1 MKRTHNNGELR
12 LSDVSKE
19 VSLIGWV
26 AKKRNL
32 GNLVFIDLRDRYGY
46 TQLVFD
52 SSFEEIT
59 NKIKNE
65 YVLNV
70 KGIVVK
76 RKDAN
81 SNLATGEIEVN
92 VTFVNIV
99 NTSELTPFI
108 IADKTDALEDT
119 RLKYRYLDLRRPVM
133 QENLITRH
141 KITKSMRN
149 YLDNLDFIEI
159 ETPLLTKATPE
170 GARDYLVPSR
180 INAGKFYAL
189 PQSPQLFKQ
198 LLMISGLER
207 YYQIA
212 RCFRDEDLRSDRQ
225 PDFTQLDIETSFMSE
240 SEIMDLV
247 EGLFLNILK
256 DVKGYDLKLPLRK
269 FTYKEVMDT
278 YGSDKPDTRLGFELQ
293 DVSEIFANNNS
304 DLLKDTAADGTF
316 KAIVG
321 KGLASDLSRKDIDAL
336 TLEVKKN
343 GGSFLTFGKV
353 SDNTFTGALTKL
365 VSKEEESELFSKL
378 NLEENDIVFLSAHLS
393 WEKVCKAMGALR
405 NELARRFVSVDKSD
419 YDMLWVV
426 DFPLFEYDEEKGTY
440 TSTHHPFTRPYDE
453 DIKYLDTDPSKVRA
467 HHYDLV
473 MNGYEL
479 GSGSLRI
486 YNEAMQK
493 KVFEIIG
500 LSDEE
505 IENQFGFFINA
516 FKYGTPPHGGV
527 AFGLDRIALILTES
541 ETIRD
546 VIAFPKNAS
555 AVCPMSEAPS
565 LASAKQLKELHIKIE
580 KE

>member
-1 MKRTHNNGELR
+1 M
-12 LSDVSKE
+12 
-19 VSLIGWV
+19 
-26 AKKRNL
+26 
-32 GNLVFIDLRDRYGY
+32 LRD
-46 TQLVFD
+46 
-52 SSFEEIT
+52 IAT
-59 NKIKNE
+59 N
-65 YVLNV
+65 
-70 KGIVVK
+70 
-76 RKDAN
+76 A
-81 SNLATGEIEVN
+81 
-92 VTFVNIV
+92 
-99 NTSELTPFI
+99 
-108 IADKTDALEDT
+108 
-119 RLKYRYLDLRRPVM
+119 
-133 QENLITRH
+133 
-141 KITKSMRN
+141 
-149 YLDNLDFIEI
+149 
-159 ETPLLTKATPE
+159 
-170 GARDYLVPSR
+170 
-180 INAGKFYAL
+180 
-189 PQSPQLFKQ
+189 
-198 LLMISGLER
+198 
-207 YYQIA
+207 
-212 RCFRDEDLRSDRQ
+212 
-225 PDFTQLDIETSFMSE
+225 
-240 SEIMDLV
+240 
-247 EGLFLNILK
+247 
-256 DVKGYDLKLPLRK
+256 
-269 FTYKEVMDT
+269 
-278 YGSDKPDTRLGFELQ
+278 
-293 DVSEIFANNNS
+293 
-304 DLLKDTAADGTF
+304 TF

-426 DFPLFEYDEEKGTY
+426 DFPLFEYDEETNSY

-565 LASAKQLKELHIKIE
+565 YAGDKQLKELHIKIE

>member
-52 SSFEEIT
+52 SSFEDIT

-92 VTFVNIV
+92 VTFVNII

-141 KITKSMRN
+141 KITKSMRK

-278 YGSDKPDTRLGFELQ
+278 YGSDKPDTRLGFELE
-293 DVSEIFANNNS
+293 DVSEILANNDS
-304 DLLKDTAADGTF
+304 DLLRDIATNATF

-321 KGLASDLSRKDIDAL
+321 KGLANDLSRKDIDAL

-353 SDNTFTGALTKL
+353 SENTFTGALTKL

-378 NLEENDIVFLSAHLS
+378 KLEENDIVFLSAHLS

-405 NELARRFVSVDKSD
+405 NQLTRRFVSVDKSE

-426 DFPLFEYDEEKGTY
+426 DFPLFEYDEESNSY

-453 DIKYLDTDPSKVRA
+453 DIKYLNTDPSKVRA

-500 LSDEE
+500 LSNEE
-505 IENQFGFFINA
+505 IENKFGFFINA

-527 AFGLDRIALILTES
+527 AFGLDRIALILTQS

-565 LASAKQLKELHIKIE
+565 YAGDKQLKELHIKIE
-580 KE
+580 D

>member
-52 SSFEEIT
+52 SSFEDIT

-92 VTFVNIV
+92 VTFVNII

-141 KITKSMRN
+141 KITKSMRK

-278 YGSDKPDTRLGFELQ
+278 YGSDKPDTRLGFELE
-293 DVSEIFANNNS
+293 DVSEILANNDS
-304 DLLKDTAADGTF
+304 DLLRDIATNATF

-321 KGLASDLSRKDIDAL
+321 KGLANELSRKDIDAL

-378 NLEENDIVFLSAHLS
+378 KLEENDIVFLSAHLS

-405 NELARRFVSVDKSD
+405 NQLTRRFVSVDKSE

-426 DFPLFEYDEEKGTY
+426 DFPLFEYDEESNSY

-453 DIKYLDTDPSKVRA
+453 DIKYLNTDPSKVRA

-500 LSDEE
+500 LSNEE
-505 IENQFGFFINA
+505 IENKFGFFINA

-527 AFGLDRIALILTES
+527 AFGLDRIALILTQS

-565 LASAKQLKELHIKIE
+565 YAGDKQLKELHIKIE
-580 KE
+580 D

>member
-52 SSFEEIT
+52 SSFEDIT

-92 VTFVNIV
+92 VTFVNII

-141 KITKSMRN
+141 KITKSMRK

-278 YGSDKPDTRLGFELQ
+278 YGSDKPDTRLGFELE
-293 DVSEIFANNNS
+293 DVSEILANNDS
-304 DLLKDTAADGTF
+304 DLLRDIATNATF

-321 KGLASDLSRKDIDAL
+321 KGLANDLSRKDIDAL

-378 NLEENDIVFLSAHLS
+378 KLEENDIVFLSAHLS

-405 NELARRFVSVDKSD
+405 NQLTRRFVSVDKSE

-426 DFPLFEYDEEKGTY
+426 DFPLFEYDEESNSY

-453 DIKYLDTDPSKVRA
+453 DIKYLNTDPSKVRA

-500 LSDEE
+500 LSNEE
-505 IENQFGFFINA
+505 IENKFGFFINA

-527 AFGLDRIALILTES
+527 AFGLDRIALILTQS

-565 LASAKQLKELHIKIE
+565 YAGDKQLKELHIKIE
-580 KE
+580 D

>member
-52 SSFEEIT
+52 SSFEDIT

-92 VTFVNIV
+92 VTFVNII

-141 KITKSMRN
+141 KITKSMRK

-278 YGSDKPDTRLGFELQ
+278 YGSDKPDTRLGFELE

-304 DLLKDTAADGTF
+304 DLLRDIATNATF

-321 KGLASDLSRKDIDAL
+321 KGLANDLSRKDIDAL

-365 VSKEEESELFSKL
+365 VSKEEESKLFSKL
-378 NLEENDIVFLSAHLS
+378 KLEENDIVFLSAHLS

-405 NELARRFVSVDKSD
+405 NQLTRRFVSVDKSE

-426 DFPLFEYDEEKGTY
+426 DFPLFEYDEESNSY

-453 DIKYLDTDPSKVRA
+453 DIKYLNTDPSKVRA

-500 LSDEE
+500 LSNEE
-505 IENQFGFFINA
+505 IENKFGFFINA

-527 AFGLDRIALILTES
+527 AFGLDRIALILTQS

-565 LASAKQLKELHIKIE
+565 YAGDKQLKELHIKIE
-580 KE
+580 D